1 MYIRKING
9 NTLTVN
15 RSQDGTIASSHASG
29 TAVNVINSVDDDL
42 IDLDDD
48 FGFSETLTYFDDS
61 KTYSPTQGIDI

>member
-1 MYIRKING
+1 MYIRKISG

-48 FGFSETLTYFDDS
+48 FGFSEYRYDYGDG
-61 KTYSPTQGIDI
+61 KVYSTTKGTDV